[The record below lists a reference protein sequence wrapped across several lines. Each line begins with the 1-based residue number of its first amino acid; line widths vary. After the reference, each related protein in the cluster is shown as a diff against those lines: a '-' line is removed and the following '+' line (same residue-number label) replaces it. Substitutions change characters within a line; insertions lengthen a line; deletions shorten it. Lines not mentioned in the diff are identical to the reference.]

1 MSNLRCV
8 YACAREDLVVSQ
20 KEVFGMLEKEIER
33 HLRDGVKNMGGYCLK
48 MVCPGFTGM
57 PDRMILLKGGKM
69 AFVELKRPGQKE
81 RQRQK
86 FVQSRLR
93 KLGFRVFESV
103 DSWQKVDDILCWC
116 ALIVAGVEHGV

>member
-1 MSNLRCV
+1 
-8 YACAREDLVVSQ
+8 
-20 KEVFGMLEKEIER
+20 MLEKEIER
-33 HLRDGVKNMGGYCLK
+33 HLREGVKNLGGYCLK

-57 PDRMILLKGGKM
+57 PDRMILLTGGEM

-93 KLGFRVFESV
+93 KLGFRVFSSV
-103 DSWQKVDDILCWC
+103 DSWQKVDDVLCWC

>member
-1 MSNLRCV
+1 MVN
-8 YACAREDLVVSQ
+8 DQ

-33 HLRDGVKNMGGYCLK
+33 HLRDGVKNLGGYCLK

-57 PDRMILLKGGKM
+57 PDRMILLKGGEL

-116 ALIVAGVEHGV
+116 AIIVAGVEHEV

>member
-1 MSNLRCV
+1 MCLRV
-8 YACAREDLVVSQ
+8 RAREDLVNRK
-20 KEVFGMLEKEIER
+20 KEEFGMLEKEIER
-33 HLRDGVKNMGGYCLK
+33 HLREGVKNLGGYGLK

-57 PDRMILLKGGKM
+57 PDRMILLKGGEM

-93 KLGFRVFESV
+93 KLGFRVSESV

>member
-1 MSNLRCV
+1 
-8 YACAREDLVVSQ
+8 
-20 KEVFGMLEKEIER
+20 MLEKEIER
-33 HLRDGVKNMGGYCLK
+33 HLREGVKNLGGYCLK

-57 PDRMILLKGGKM
+57 PDRMILLKGGEM

-93 KLGFRVFESV
+93 KLGFRVFSSV

-116 ALIVAGVEHGV
+116 AATLAGVEHGV